1 MAPVARGDAGAASG
15 PGRRGDRDPE
25 PFSGRSEMALTLA
38 SDTAVSKR
46 TGYPGQMRIDLMAGA
61 TLSVGAVPASAEPT
75 ILVFD
80 SGLGGLTVLEQV
92 RRVRPDG
99 RYVYAADDAAFPY
112 GRLGEAT
119 LIARVIAVM
128 ERLIAVHRPD
138 LVVIACNTAS
148 TLVLPA
154 LRQRF
159 RTPFVGVVPP
169 IKPAA
174 ETTRSGLV
182 SLLATPGTVAR
193 SYTRDLIATY
203 AQTCRVALVGSPNLA
218 NYAEAELAGEPV
230 SDAAL
235 AAEIAPCF
243 VSTADGARTDVVC
256 LACTHYPLLRARF
269 ERIAPWPVSW
279 IDPAPAIARRVVQLI
294 GPAPRR
300 ADAGMAAVVG
310 TFTGGAPA
318 SAALR
323 ASLAARGVADLGV
336 EAMPLVLQ

>member
-1 MAPVARGDAGAASG
+1 
-15 PGRRGDRDPE
+15 
-25 PFSGRSEMALTLA
+25 
-38 SDTAVSKR
+38 
-46 TGYPGQMRIDLMAGA
+46 MRIDLMAGA
-61 TLSVGAVPASAEPT
+61 SLSVGMPTTSAEPT

-80 SGLGGLTVLEQV
+80 SGLGGLTVLEEV
-92 RRVRPDG
+92 RRVRPDA

-112 GRLGEAT
+112 GRLDEAT
-119 LIARVIAVM
+119 LVDRVLAVM
-128 ERLIAVHRPD
+128 ARLIDLHRPD

-182 SLLATPGTVAR
+182 TLLATPGTVAR

-203 AQTCRVALVGSPNLA
+203 ARTCRVTLVGAPELA
-218 NYAEAELAGEPV
+218 GYAEAELAGEPV
-230 SDAAL
+230 PDAAL
-235 AAEIAPCF
+235 SAAIAGCF
-243 VSTADGARTDVVC
+243 VTTEDGRRTDVVC

-269 ERIAPWPVSW
+269 EALAPWPVTW

-294 GPAPRR
+294 GPAPRTVSES
-300 ADAGMAAVVG
+300 ACLG
-310 TFTGGAPA
+310 TFTGRAPA
-318 SAALR
+318 REALR
-323 ASLAARGVADLGV
+323 SALAARGVAELGV
-336 EAMPLVLQ
+336 EAMPLALQ